1 MGEIILNSVSYTPFV
16 MGGNGDNNSNNAL
29 CETTI
34 GYTCK
39 NLLPYPYVNT
49 TTEVTGVTY
58 TDNGDGTITA
68 NGTNTG
74 EATAYFTCATR
85 FYNNYFLPAGK
96 YILSGCPA
104 NGDILTYGI
113 QMGRSNADGEWES
126 IVSDFGDTAEFEIT
140 EENASLPLAVQLRVY
155 IGATVDNITFKP
167 MIRRAEIQDD
177 TYESYKQNVDTR
189 LSMVET
195 SITGMNEMT
204 SGTATINSEK
214 VSTGTVTWYKY
225 GNLVMV
231 SGHVTIS
238 SVIAWSDVTTPILSD
253 LPPAIAGVNVPF
265 GKLYATMGSNGILSN
280 NSLND
285 MTAERHGI
293 SFVYIAK

>member
-1 MGEIILNSVSYTPFV
+1 MRRFQFS
-16 MGGNGDNNSNNAL
+16 
-29 CETTI
+29 
-34 GYTCK
+34 
-39 NLLPYPYVNT
+39 
-49 TTEVTGVTY
+49 
-58 TDNGDGTITA
+58 ITA

-96 YILSGCPA
+96 YILSGCPT
-104 NGDILTYGI
+104 NGNILTYGI

-140 EENASLPLAVQLRVY
+140 EENASLPLAIQIRVY
-155 IGATVDNITFKP
+155 IGATVDNLTFKP
-167 MIRRAEIQDD
+167 MIRRAEIKDD
-177 TYESYKQNVDTR
+177 TWEAYKSNVDTR
-189 LSMVET
+189 LTAVET
-195 SITGMNEMT
+195 SIADINETT
-204 SGTATINSEK
+204 SGTAFINTDL
-214 VSTGTVTWYKY
+214 VSNSAVTWYKY

-231 SGHVTIS
+231 SGHITIS
-238 SVIAWSDVTTPILSD
+238 SVIPWSDVTTPIIFD

-280 NSLND
+280 SSLND

-293 SFVYIAK
+293 SFMYIAK